1 MDCYTEIFFLIYW
14 LVYTSPIQKFFREL
28 GTVGGYLIFTEL
40 PFTEGVIVDGLR
52 LEAKIN
58 QSFTKVKLL
67 KIKGEKI

>member
-1 MDCYTEIFFLIYW
+1 M
-14 LVYTSPIQKFFREL
+14 LVAYVPAVPDANTSATFMRRPGIDSN
-28 GTVGGYLIFTEL
+28 L
-40 PFTEGVIVDGLR
+40 PFTEGVIVDGMR

>member
-1 MDCYTEIFFLIYW
+1 MNLEFRVAIS
-14 LVYTSPIQKFFREL
+14 SP
-28 GTVGGYLIFTEL
+28 VDSNL
-40 PFTEGVIVDGLR
+40 PFTEVVIVDGRR

>member
-1 MDCYTEIFFLIYW
+1 MRYNPSSVISTYAIIVFLVDAQVGS
-14 LVYTSPIQKFFREL
+14 LVEL
-28 GTVGGYLIFTEL
+28 ASTDFTNL

>member
-1 MDCYTEIFFLIYW
+1 M
-14 LVYTSPIQKFFREL
+14 VIQVFCNYFN
-28 GTVGGYLIFTEL
+28 L
-40 PFTEGVIVDGLR
+40 PFTEGMIVDGRR